1 MKKTAKPIILFCS
14 MFLLLALPA
23 IGQEIEL
30 QAANFSS
37 GVFGSKNYEHLTF
50 YVVNGRREKILYSHG
65 RSGRAKEI
73 ELTNL
78 EVKTKGA
85 VKSLKVRFPNDLI
98 LLITPSGSTLRVT
111 NEKGTYRK
119 IFTWEYEGPVDGR
132 GTWCDSCTQ
141 DGRESVKLVKKYF
154 LK

>member
-1 MKKTAKPIILFCS
+1 MKKSGKKTILLCS
-14 MFLLLALPA
+14 MFLLLSLSAA
-23 IGQEIEL
+23 GQEIEL

-78 EVKTKGA
+78 GVETKGGR
-85 VKSLKVRFPNDLI
+85 KSLKVRFPNNLI
-98 LLITPSGSTLRVT
+98 LLITPLGNTLRVT
-111 NEKGTYRK
+111 NEKGDYRK
-119 IFTWEYEGPVDGR
+119 VFSWEYEGPVDGR

-141 DGRESVKLVKKYF
+141 NGRESVKLVKTYF